1 LRQTDPRPYVES
13 TVLYFAK
20 VSTLTELMRQLL
32 TVFAGEACHFLFRI
46 ACSRSFSATDCKS
59 SKFAC
64 LATFRHRIF
73 AAITNQ
79 PQLFEISPHSATLS
93 YTEAVTMCVP
103 PPPKSE
109 IKDANAFLEDQVQR
123 LILKSKESKDGDP
136 VLKVASLPKL
146 YDGLTRPGTPIYV
159 ARSRLPVAIMSLAAL
174 VTTGS
179 AIYETNL
186 IAFACCLVCALV
198 GYDLLSGF
206 LHIVL
211 DNPANL
217 NMPVLGQPCLEF
229 QMHHHFPTD
238 LVQRPFL
245 DVLGDLNTVVSIIV
259 AWNFFL
265 LDLSNPI
272 VRHMAGLK
280 IIMAYYGQFS
290 HRSAHTPSSAK
301 SKVLEGLRSLGLMI
315 PLEKHR
321 SHHRPPHDKDFCLVG
336 VANPVIDLLYNKVT
350 RNRHVWMIGFAALIL
365 GCIAGEAILM
375 EKLLTSTG
383 IV

>member
-1 LRQTDPRPYVES
+1 
-13 TVLYFAK
+13 
-20 VSTLTELMRQLL
+20 MRQLHRRL
-32 TVFAGEACHFLFRI
+32 PVPVKAHNRKRVFAGQDCHF
-46 ACSRSFSATDCKS
+46 SFSHACFRSAPQKCES
-59 SKFAC
+59 SRFPCDFSASDSGNHPIHFLK
-64 LATFRHRIF
+64 L
-73 AAITNQ
+73 
-79 PQLFEISPHSATLS
+79 PHSTTLS
-93 YTEAVTMCVP
+93 YTVAVAMCIP
-103 PPPKSE
+103 PRPQIDMNDP
-109 IKDANAFLEDQVQR
+109 NAVLEDQVQR
-123 LILKSKESKDGDP
+123 LIVKSKESKDGDP

-146 YDGLTRPGTPIYV
+146 YDGVVRAGTPIYV
-159 ARSRLPVAIMSLAAL
+159 TRSRIPVALYSVCAL
-174 VTTGS
+174 CVSGS

-186 IAFACCLVCALV
+186 IAFACCLVCALAS
-198 GYDLLSGF
+198 YDLLSGF

-217 NMPVLGQPCLEF
+217 NMPILGQPCLEF